1 MAVQPIP
8 RFVSFRSI
16 GLSLIVAKKIKGFL
30 GWRIHFSCSI
40 FFYFLANL
48 FSITARFLLY
58 GDQKYSV
65 LMLIRTG
72 LGIDVSPIEL

>member
-16 GLSLIVAKKIKGFL
+16 GRSLIVAKKNKRLFRVANTFFMLYI
-30 GWRIHFSCSI
+30 
-40 FFYFLANL
+40 FYFLANL